1 MASILKVDA
10 LQGVT
15 SAGDIA
21 VTSEGGSAT
30 QSLQQGLCKVWI
42 NFDGTGTIST
52 RDSLNVSSISDEG
65 TGYYQYDFT
74 NAMSNANYSA
84 SGTGG
89 NNDNNVN
96 RVVQFGD
103 GYTTTALD
111 LNTGDGAG
119 SPSDRSVMGSQIFGD
134 LA

>member
-1 MASILKVDA
+1 MALTKVSGDG
-10 LQGVT
+10 LD
-15 SAGDIA
+15 SAAISTVNSDGGA
-21 VTSEGGSAT
+21 VTTSVV
-30 QSLQQGLCKVWI
+30 QGLCKVWI
-42 NFDGTGTIST
+42 NFNGTGTIAT
-52 RDSLNVSSISDEG
+52 RDSLNVSSITDEG

-74 NAMSNANYSA
+74 NAMNNSDYSA

-89 NNDNNVN
+89 NNDDNVN
-96 RVVQFGD
+96 RVVQFGN

-119 SPSDRSVMGSQIFGD
+119 SPSDRSVMGSQVFGD